1 MSEKPTILIVDDTPA
16 NLSLLTGLLK
26 DYYRIKVAN
35 NGVKALALAEKD
47 APDLVL
53 LDIMMPELDGYETC
67 RRMKKMETMA
77 HVPIIILTAKS
88 SQEDEE
94 MGFEA
99 GAVDF
104 IHKPIS
110 PPIVMARVR
119 AQLSL
124 KEWGD
129 MLADKSAW
137 LEKEVER
144 RLSEINRL
152 QEASMMVM
160 VSLAEFRDECTG
172 MHIVRTQEYVRL
184 LAQELSRRPKFS
196 YLTNNNLIE
205 LYARSA
211 PLHDVGKIAI
221 PDSILLKPGKLTE
234 EEFEVMKTHTTRG
247 YDILKQAH
255 AFMGEQGDFLNCA
268 MDVALNHHE
277 RWDGSGYPNKKKGE
291 EIPLSARIMSVADV
305 YDALRTA
312 RPYKPTFSRE
322 ETEKFIIAGKGKQFD
337 PDVIDAFLA
346 VSDDFDAINA
356 KMVDAEIQTD
366 AQILS

>member
-26 DYYRIKVAN
+26 DHYRTKVAN
-35 NGVKALALAEKD
+35 NGIKALALAEAA

-53 LDIMMPELDGYETC
+53 LDIMMPEMDGYEVC
-67 RRMKKMETMA
+67 RRMKAMPTMA
-77 HVPIIILTAKS
+77 HVPIIFLTAKS

-94 MGFEA
+94 KGFEV

-119 AQLSL
+119 AQMSL

-137 LEKEVER
+137 LEEEVDR
-144 RLSEINRL
+144 RLSQISRL

-184 LAQELSRRPKFS
+184 LAQELSRRAQFSFITPKVV
-196 YLTNNNLIE
+196 E
-205 LYARSA
+205 LYAKSA
-211 PLHDVGKIAI
+211 PLHDIGKIAI

-247 YDILKQAH
+247 HAILTQAH
-255 AFMGEQGDFLNCA
+255 SLMGDQGDFLDCA
-268 MDVALNHHE
+268 MDVALSHHE
-277 RWDGSGYPNKKKGE
+277 RWDGNGYPNRLKGE

-305 YDALRTA
+305 YDALRSV
-312 RPYKPTFSRE
+312 RPYKPAFSRE
-322 ETEKFIIAGKGKQFD
+322 ETTQFLVEGKGKQFD
-337 PDVIDAFLA
+337 PAVIDAFLA
-346 VSDDFDAINA
+346 ITNAFDEINEKMADEPA
-356 KMVDAEIQTD
+356 KTEE
-366 AQILS
+366 QILS

>member
-77 HVPIIILTAKS
+77 HVPIIFLTAKS

-196 YLTNNNLIE
+196 YLTNNLIE

-211 PLHDVGKIAI
+211 PLHDIGKIAI

-277 RWDGSGYPNKKKGE
+277 RWNGSGYPNKKKGE

-322 ETEKFIIAGKGKQFD
+322 ESEKFIIAGKGKQFD

-356 KMVDAEIQTD
+356 KMADAETQTD